1 VYGPPRLDSL
11 LKEPIH
17 LAFTLNSTSKSVRLP
32 MPSALHSQA
41 LTHPSAYRR
50 RLQALRTVAAM
61 EFAKGVAVLA
71 AAISLYWVDPNDVVG
86 AFLDFLHIS
95 PDHHMAQ
102 LLLRSADSL
111 SNASM
116 WSVILVACVYSA
128 LRVTEAFGLWRAR
141 PWAEWIAL
149 VSGAMYIPFEVLVL
163 AHHVTWFHLS
173 ILLINLAVVAYMFYL
188 RIYVPRLEKHISH
201 IH

>member
-1 VYGPPRLDSL
+1 MHP
-11 LKEPIH
+11 
-17 LAFTLNSTSKSVRLP
+17 
-32 MPSALHSQA
+32 ALHTQA
-41 LTHPSAYRR
+41 LPHTSAYRH
-50 RLQALRTVAAM
+50 RLQALRTVAIM

-71 AAISLYWVDPNDVVG
+71 AAISLYWVDATDVMG

-102 LLLRSADSL
+102 MLLRSADIL
-111 SNASM
+111 SDASM

-128 LRVTEAFGLWRAR
+128 LRFTEAFGLWRAR

-149 VSGAMYIPFEVLVL
+149 VSGAMYIPFEVLKL
-163 AHHVTWFHLS
+163 AHRVSWFHVS
-173 ILLINLAVVAYMFYL
+173 ILLVNLAIVAYMFYL
-188 RIYVPRLEKHISH
+188 RIYLPRLARHVAR

>member
-1 VYGPPRLDSL
+1 M
-11 LKEPIH
+11 
-17 LAFTLNSTSKSVRLP
+17 AFTLDLSSKPIRPS
-32 MPSALHSQA
+32 MHSALQTQPV
-41 LTHPSAYRR
+41 THLSAHRR

-71 AAISLYWVDPNDVVG
+71 AAISLYWVDPTDVAG

-102 LLLRSADSL
+102 MLLRSADTL

-128 LRVTEAFGLWRAR
+128 LRFAEAFGLWTARA
-141 PWAEWIAL
+141 WAEWIAL
-149 VSGAMYIPFEVLVL
+149 VSGAMYIPFEVVKL
-163 AHHVTWFHLS
+163 AHRVSWFHVS
-173 ILLINLAVVAYMFYL
+173 ILLINLVVVAYMFYL
-188 RIYVPRLEKHISH
+188 RIYLPRVEKHLARVH
-201 IH
+201 

>member
-1 VYGPPRLDSL
+1 MHSPL
-11 LKEPIH
+11 H
-17 LAFTLNSTSKSVRLP
+17 TQTLT
-32 MPSALHSQA
+32 
-41 LTHPSAYRR
+41 LTSAYRR
-50 RLQALRTVAAM
+50 RLQALRTVAMM

-71 AAISLYWVDPNDVVG
+71 AAISLYWVDPTDVVG

-102 LLLRSADSL
+102 MLLRSADIV

-128 LRVTEAFGLWRAR
+128 LRFAEAFGLWRAR

-149 VSGAMYIPFEVLVL
+149 ISGAMYIPFEVLKL
-163 AHHVTWFHLS
+163 AHRVTWFHVS
-173 ILLINLAVVAYMFYL
+173 ILLINLAIVAYMFYL
-188 RIYVPRLEKHISH
+188 RIYLPRLEKHAAPRPLELK
-201 IH
+201 

>member
-1 VYGPPRLDSL
+1 M
-11 LKEPIH
+11 
-17 LAFTLNSTSKSVRLP
+17 AFTLDSTSKPVRLP
-32 MPSALHSQA
+32 MHSALQTQA
-41 LTHPSAYRR
+41 LPHTSAYRR
-50 RLQALRTVAAM
+50 RLQALRTVATM

-71 AAISLYWVDPNDVVG
+71 AAISLYWVDPTDVVG

-102 LLLRSADSL
+102 MLLRSADVL

-128 LRVTEAFGLWRAR
+128 LRFTEAFGLWRAR

-149 VSGAMYIPFEVLVL
+149 VSGAMYIPFEVVKL
-163 AHHVTWFHLS
+163 AHRVSWFHAS
-173 ILLINLAVVAYMFYL
+173 ILLINLAIVAYMFYL
-188 RIYVPRLEKHISH
+188 RIYLPRIQKHLARVH
-201 IH
+201 